1 LERTTAKEDTMGFKE
16 MIAGLPMFEHFSDE
30 EIEAFTKIG
39 HSIEEYRKGDVL
51 LSAGEDRPSLFLL
64 VKGTVLITR
73 TANNIRIRLSKLGP
87 GELFG
92 EMSFF
97 TRKPRTSDVVANED
111 ISVVKMDSNF
121 FDAVDPVIRDKIKNY
136 FIEILIKRLDLMN
149 EHIMKISRLM
159 HS

>member
-1 LERTTAKEDTMGFKE
+1 MGFKE
-16 MIAGLPMFEHFSDE
+16 MIAELPMFEHFSDE
-30 EIEAFTKIG
+30 EIEAFTKID
-39 HSIEEYRKGDVL
+39 HSIEEHRKGDVL

-111 ISVVKMDSNF
+111 ITVVKMDSNF
-121 FDAVDPVIRDKIKNY
+121 FDAVDPVVRDKIKNY

>member
-1 LERTTAKEDTMGFKE
+1 MSFKE
-16 MIAGLPMFEHFSDE
+16 LIADLPMFEFFNEE
-30 EIEAFTKIG
+30 EIDAFSSIG
-39 HSIEEYRKGDVL
+39 HSLEEFQKGDVIL
-51 LSAGEDRPSLFLL
+51 GVGDDQPSLFLL
-64 VKGTVLITR
+64 LKGTVLITR
-73 TANNIRIRLSKLGP
+73 TANNIKIRLSKLGP

-111 ISVVKMDSNF
+111 VTVIRMDNGF
-121 FDAVDPVIRDKIKNY
+121 FEKVEPHIRDKIKNY

>member
-1 LERTTAKEDTMGFKE
+1 MDFKE
-16 MIAGLPMFEHFSDE
+16 LIADLPMFEHFTEE
-30 EIEAFTKIG
+30 EIDAFSRIE
-39 HSIEEYRKGDVL
+39 HSVEQYRKGDVL
-51 LSAGEDRPSLFLL
+51 LSAGDDHPSLFLL
-64 VKGTVLITR
+64 LKGTVLITR

-97 TRKPRTSDVVANED
+97 TRKPRTSDVVANEEVT
-111 ISVVKMDSNF
+111 VVRMDSDF
-121 FDAVDPVIRDKIKNY
+121 FGAVDPVVRDKLKNY

>member
-1 LERTTAKEDTMGFKE
+1 MGFKE
-16 MIAGLPMFEHFSDE
+16 LIAGLPMFEHFTDE
-30 EIEAFTKIG
+30 EMDVFTKIG
-39 HSIEEYRKGDVL
+39 HSVEEYRKGDVL
-51 LSAGEDRPSLFLL
+51 LTAGDESPSLFLL

-97 TRKPRTSDVVANED
+97 TRKPRTSDVVANEEVT
-111 ISVVKMDSNF
+111 VVKMDSDF
-121 FDAVDPVIRDKIKNY
+121 FDTVDPVVRDKIKNY
-136 FIEILIKRLDLMN
+136 FIEVLIKRLDLMN

>member
-1 LERTTAKEDTMGFKE
+1 MSFKE
-16 MIAGLPMFEHFSDE
+16 LIAGLPMFEFFTDE
-30 EIEAFTKIG
+30 ELEAFSGIG
-39 HSIEEYRKGDVL
+39 HSLEEFHKGDVIL
-51 LSAGEDRPSLFLL
+51 GVGEGQPSLFLL

-73 TANNIRIRLSKLGP
+73 TANNIKIRLSKLGP

-97 TRKPRTSDVVANED
+97 TRKPRTSDVVAND
-111 ISVVKMDSNF
+111 DVTVIRMDDGF
-121 FDAVDPVIRDKIKNY
+121 FEKVEPQIRDKIKNY

>member
-1 LERTTAKEDTMGFKE
+1 MVFKE
-16 MIAGLPMFEHFSDE
+16 LIAGLPMFEHFTEE
-30 EIEAFTKIG
+30 EIDTFSAIG
-39 HSIEEYRKGDVL
+39 HSVEEYRKGDVL
-51 LSAGEDRPSLFLL
+51 LNAGDEHPSLFLL

-73 TANNIRIRLSKLGP
+73 TANNVRIRLSKLGP

-111 ISVVKMDSNF
+111 VTVVRMDSGF
-121 FDAVDPVIRDKIKNY
+121 FETVDPVIRDKIKNY

>member
-1 LERTTAKEDTMGFKE
+1 MGFKE
-16 MIAGLPMFEHFSDE
+16 LIADLPMFEHFTDE
-30 EIEAFTKIG
+30 EIDAFTHIE
-39 HSIEEYRKGDVL
+39 HSMEQYRKGDVV
-51 LSAGEDRPSLFLL
+51 LSAGDDNPSLFLL
-64 VKGTVLITR
+64 LKGTVLITR

-97 TRKPRTSDVVANED
+97 TRKPRTSDVVANEEVT
-111 ISVVKMDSNF
+111 VVRMDSDF
-121 FDAVDPVIRDKIKNY
+121 FGAVDPVVRDKLKNY